1 MTSKSAPEREVSGV
15 EVSGNHTLF
24 RFLGRKASDENTPL
38 FGSSF
43 AISEPHKL
51 NFQDLEE
58 CVSFLHVKTLSK
70 TSAEI
75 LIALMVGRCLFEVLE
90 FSKM

>member
-15 EVSGNHTLF
+15 EVFGNHTLF
-24 RFLGRKASDENTPL
+24 RFLGRKTPDENTPL
-38 FGSSF
+38 FSSSF
-43 AISEPHKL
+43 ALSEPHKL
-51 NFQDLEE
+51 NFRDLEE

-75 LIALMVGRCLFEVLE
+75 LIAFMGRGDVCLK
-90 FSKM
+90 S